1 MPVTYEPIAT
11 TTLGTAASS
20 VTFSSIPATYTDLIC
35 IVNAQLVSGATSTNL
50 IGFLNNDTGN
60 NYSWTRLFGDGSSAA
75 SDRASNYGSM
85 ILAAAGFLSAANPT
99 NYIIQI
105 NNYANT
111 TTNKTVL
118 NRANLGSNGTDVI
131 VNLWR
136 NTAAITTLKLQTQI
150 SNNMIA
156 GSTFTLYGIKSA

>member
-1 MPVTYEPIAT
+1 MPSTYTPIAT
-11 TTLGTAASS
+11 TTLATATSS
-20 VTFSSIPATYTDLIC
+20 VTFSSIPSTYTDLIC
-35 IVNAQLVSGATSTNL
+35 VVDAKLVSGATSTNL
-50 IGFLNNDTGN
+50 VGYLNSDTGN

-85 ILAAAGFLSAANPT
+85 ILAAAGFLSNANPT

-111 TTNKTVL
+111 TTYKTVL
-118 NRANLGSNGTDVI
+118 SRSNFAGNGTDAI

-156 GSTFTLYGIKSA
+156 GSTFTLYGIKAA